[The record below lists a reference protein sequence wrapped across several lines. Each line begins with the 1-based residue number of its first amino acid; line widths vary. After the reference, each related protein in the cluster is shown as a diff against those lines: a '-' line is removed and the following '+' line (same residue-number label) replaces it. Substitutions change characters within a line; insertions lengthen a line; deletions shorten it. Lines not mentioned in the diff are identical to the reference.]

1 MLILSYIDG
10 SESYFV
16 ITSFKC
22 SKFTLS
28 EQVCL
33 PSPAIDHN
41 AGIACLILHNY

>member
-33 PSPAIDHN
+33 PPANEHN
-41 AGIACLILHNY
+41 VGIACLIIHNY